1 MIPSLLHQY
10 VPQAK
15 FKWFSL
21 CSLSY
26 LSCGDVICG
35 MSVICLTTCTTIG
48 TTCINV
54 STSNGAILPL
64 TTFYAFTSM
73 LSYSLLTPEPK
84 VPPSSTLFFLLRAL
98 LGDSTAPFFI
108 FSNVIFISSLIHF
121 TLVSSF
127 YGFSFWGTNRYLK
140 NFGSIKAN

>member
-1 MIPSLLHQY
+1 
-10 VPQAK
+10 
-15 FKWFSL
+15 
-21 CSLSY
+21 
-26 LSCGDVICG
+26 
-35 MSVICLTTCTTIG
+35 
-48 TTCINV
+48 
-54 STSNGAILPL
+54 
-64 TTFYAFTSM
+64 
-73 LSYSLLTPEPK
+73 
-84 VPPSSTLFFLLRAL
+84 LFFLLRAL